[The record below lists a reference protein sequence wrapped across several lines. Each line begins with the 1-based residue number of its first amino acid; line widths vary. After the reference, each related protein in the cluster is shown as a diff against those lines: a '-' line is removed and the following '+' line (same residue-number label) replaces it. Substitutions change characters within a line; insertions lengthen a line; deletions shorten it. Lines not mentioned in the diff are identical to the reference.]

1 MTIELPHWS
10 EHAEVPTLGP
20 VPNPPPKLAVVM
32 PALNEEQTVG
42 AVVAAVPRRILGIGE
57 VEVIVVDDGST
68 DATRDVALEAGA
80 DRIIA
85 HRRNRGLVACFNH
98 GVALALARGADVVV
112 HLDADGQH
120 DPSFI
125 PKLVGPVLAGDA
137 DLVVGVRPLADPDTG
152 TFVRRHGNRLA
163 SWLFRRTFKVQVRD
177 VTSGYRAF
185 SREALLQLNVVSDYT
200 YTLESLIQAARKRL
214 AVGEVAIPSRQRA
227 FGQSRVTH
235 SVRRYIGATGGQA
248 MRTTLHTHPLAVFGR
263 AAALMFAATVGCT
276 AWFLAGYAN
285 GGMHLPALLAS
296 VLTLVLSVSFFISG
310 LIADGVNSNR
320 RLLEDALYRIKR
332 LEAQGE
338 GLSRGD
344 LGGVER
350 ITLQ

>member
-1 MTIELPHWS
+1 MTIELS
-10 EHAEVPTLGP
+10 QRSTARLDP
-20 VPNPPPKLAVVM
+20 VTAPKLAVVM
-32 PALNEEQTVG
+32 PALNEERTVG
-42 AVVAAVPRRILGIGE
+42 AIVAAVPRRILGIGE

-68 DATRDVALEAGA
+68 DATRDVALAAGA

-98 GVALALARGADVVV
+98 GIALALARGADLVI

-125 PKLVGPVLAGDA
+125 PQLVGPLISGAA
-137 DLVVGVRPLADPDTG
+137 DIVVGVRPLEDPAAG
-152 TFVRRHGNRLA
+152 TLVRRHGNRFA
-163 SWLFRRTFKVQVRD
+163 SWLFRRTFNLSVRD
-177 VTSGYRAF
+177 VTSGFRAF

-214 AVGEVAIPSRQRA
+214 EVAEVPIPARPRVV
-227 FGQSRVTH
+227 GVSRVTH
-235 SVRRYIGATGGQA
+235 SVCRYIGATGGQA

-263 AAALMFAATVGCT
+263 ASVAMFVAAVACTV
-276 AWFLAGYAN
+276 WFVAGYAD

-310 LIADGVNSNR
+310 LVADGVNTNR
-320 RLLEDALYRIKR
+320 KLLEDALYRIKR
-332 LEAQGE
+332 LEAQGASSTIGGE
-338 GLSRGD
+338 
-344 LGGVER
+344 LGSVER

>member
-1 MTIELPHWS
+1 MTIELPHWTS
-10 EHAEVPTLGP
+10 SPEPGQTRA
-20 VPNPPPKLAVVM
+20 PKLAVVM
-32 PALNEEQTVG
+32 PALNEEHTVG
-42 AVVAAVPRRILGIGE
+42 AVVAAVPRRIVGIGE

-68 DATRDVALEAGA
+68 DATRDVALAAGA
-80 DRIIA
+80 DRIVA

-98 GVALALARGADVVV
+98 GVALALARGADAVV

-120 DPSFI
+120 DPALI
-125 PKLVGPVLAGDA
+125 PRLVGPVLAGDA
-137 DLVVGVRPLADPDTG
+137 DIVVGVRPLADPASG
-152 TFVRRHGNRLA
+152 TFARRHGNRFA
-163 SWLFRRTFKVQVRD
+163 SWLFRRAFKVPVGD

-214 AVGEVAIPSRQRA
+214 AVAEVPIAAHRRTVGE
-227 FGQSRVTH
+227 SRVTH
-235 SVRRYIGATGGQA
+235 SMRRYVGATGGQA

-263 AAALMFAATVGCT
+263 AAAVAFAVAVGCT
-276 AWFLAGYAN
+276 TWFLAGYAN

-296 VLTLVLSVSFFISG
+296 VLALVLSMTFFMSG

-332 LEAQGE
+332 LEAHGE
-338 GLSRGD
+338 GRSGRD

-350 ITLQ
+350 ISLQ

>member
-10 EHAEVPTLGP
+10 PSAASP
-20 VPNPPPKLAVVM
+20 VTADAPKLPVVI
-32 PALNEEQTVG
+32 PALNEEHTVG
-42 AVVAAVPRRILGIGE
+42 DVVSAVPRRILGIGE

-68 DATRDVALEAGA
+68 DATRDMALAAGA
-80 DRIIA
+80 DRIVA

-98 GVALALARGADVVV
+98 GVALALARGADIVV

-120 DPSFI
+120 DPAFI
-125 PKLVGPVLAGDA
+125 PKLVGPVLAGNA
-137 DLVVGVRPLADPDTG
+137 DLVVGVRPLADSDSG

-163 SWLFRRTFKVQVRD
+163 AWLFRRTFKVQVRD

-214 AVGEVAIPSRQRA
+214 AVSEVPIPAQMRA
-227 FGQSRVTH
+227 FGESRVTH
-235 SVRRYIGATGGQA
+235 SVRRYIGSTGGQA
-248 MRTTLHTHPLAVFGR
+248 LRTTLHTHPLAVFGR
-263 AAALMFAATVGCT
+263 AALFMLVVAVAFTC
-276 AWFLAGYAN
+276 WFLAGYAG

-296 VLTLVLSVSFFISG
+296 VFALVLSVSFFISG

-320 RLLEDALYRIKR
+320 KLLEDALYRIKR
-332 LEAQGE
+332 LEARGE
-338 GLSRGD
+338 RMSGGD
-344 LGGVER
+344 LRSVER

>member
-1 MTIELPHWS
+1 MTIELSHWS
-10 EHAEVPTLGP
+10 GDAGSPAPSWV
-20 VPNPPPKLAVVM
+20 PKLAVVI

-42 AVVAAVPRRILGIGE
+42 TVVSAVPRRILGVGE

-68 DATRDVALEAGA
+68 DATRDTALGAGA

-98 GVALALARGADVVV
+98 GVALALSRGADVVV

-120 DPSFI
+120 DPALI
-125 PKLVGPVLAGDA
+125 PSLVGPVVSGAA
-137 DLVVGVRPLADPDTG
+137 DLVVGVRPLADAETG

-163 SWLFRRTFKVQVRD
+163 AWLFRRTFKVPVRD

-200 YTLESLIQAARKRL
+200 YTLESLIQAARKRMAVAEVPIPAKRR
-214 AVGEVAIPSRQRA
+214 AVGE
-227 FGQSRVTH
+227 SRVTH
-235 SVRRYIGATGGQA
+235 SVRRYIAATGGQA

-263 AAALMFAATVGCT
+263 LSLVMFVAAFGCT
-276 AWFLAGYAN
+276 AWFLAGYAD

-338 GLSRGD
+338 RLTGGD

>member
-1 MTIELPHWS
+1 MTIELSHWS
-10 EHAEVPTLGP
+10 GDAGSPAPSWVS
-20 VPNPPPKLAVVM
+20 KLAVVI

-42 AVVAAVPRRILGIGE
+42 TVVSAVPRRILGVGE

-68 DATRDVALEAGA
+68 DATRDTALGAGA

-98 GVALALARGADVVV
+98 GVALALSRRADVVV

-120 DPSFI
+120 DPALI
-125 PKLVGPVLAGDA
+125 PSLVGPVVSGAA
-137 DLVVGVRPLADPDTG
+137 DLVVGVRPLADAETG

-163 SWLFRRTFKVQVRD
+163 AWLFRRTFKVPVRD

-200 YTLESLIQAARKRL
+200 YTLESLIQAARKRMAVVEVPIPAKRR
-214 AVGEVAIPSRQRA
+214 AVGE
-227 FGQSRVTH
+227 SRVTH
-235 SVRRYIGATGGQA
+235 SVRRYIAATGGQA

-263 AAALMFAATVGCT
+263 LSLAMFVAAFSCT
-276 AWFLAGYAN
+276 AWFLAGYAD

-296 VLTLVLSVSFFISG
+296 VLTLVLSVSFFIAG

-338 GLSRGD
+338 GPTGGD

-350 ITLQ
+350 IILQ

>member
-1 MTIELPHWS
+1 MTTELSQWS
-10 EHAEVPTLGP
+10 AAAGSPTPKGA
-20 VPNPPPKLAVVM
+20 PNLVVVI
-32 PALNEEQTVG
+32 PALNEENTVG
-42 AVVAAVPRRILGIGE
+42 SVVTAVPRRIVGIGD

-98 GVALALARGADVVV
+98 GVAMALARGADVVV
-112 HLDADGQH
+112 HLDGDGQH
-120 DPSFI
+120 DPALI
-125 PKLVGPVLAGDA
+125 PRLVGPVLSGDA
-137 DLVVGVRPLADPDTG
+137 DLVVGVRPLADPGSG
-152 TFVRRHGNRLA
+152 TFVRRYGNRVA
-163 SWLFRRTFKVQVRD
+163 AWLFRRAFKVQVRD

-185 SREALLQLNVVSDYT
+185 SREALLQLNVVSDHT

-214 AVGEVAIPSRQRA
+214 AVAEVSIPAQKRVFGE
-227 FGQSRVTH
+227 SRVTH

-248 MRTTLHTHPLAVFGR
+248 LRTTLHTRPLAVFGR
-263 AAALMFAATVGCT
+263 LAFVMLLVAFSCT

-296 VLTLVLSVSFFISG
+296 VLTLVLSMSFLISG

-320 RLLEDALYRIKR
+320 KLLEDALYRIKR

-338 GLSRGD
+338 GTTGGN
-344 LGGVER
+344 LGGRER
-350 ITLQ
+350 VFLQ

>member
-1 MTIELPHWS
+1 LTIEYSDWS
-10 EHAEVPTLGP
+10 TEPESGVLSRA
-20 VPNPPPKLAVVM
+20 PKLAVVM

-42 AVVAAVPRRILGIGE
+42 RVVANVPRRILGVGE
-57 VEVIVVDDGST
+57 VDVIVVDDGST

-80 DRIIA
+80 DRVIA

-112 HLDADGQH
+112 HLDSDGQH
-120 DPSFI
+120 DPALI
-125 PKLVGPVLAGDA
+125 PAIIGPVLSGDA
-137 DLVVGVRPLADPDTG
+137 DIVVGVRPLADPGSG
-152 TFVRRHGNRLA
+152 TFVRRYGNRLA
-163 SWLFRRTFKVQVRD
+163 AWLFRRTFKVHVRD

-185 SREALLQLNVVSDYT
+185 SREALLRLNVVSDYT

-214 AVGEVAIPSRQRA
+214 AVAEVAIPARKRTV
-227 FGQSRVTH
+227 GESRVTH

-248 MRTTLHTHPLAVFGR
+248 MRTALHTHPLAVFGR
-263 AAALMFAATVGCT
+263 LSLAMLVAAMCSTV
-276 AWFLAGYAN
+276 WFLTGYAK

-296 VLTLVLSVSFFISG
+296 VLTVVLSVSFFISG

-320 RLLEDALYRIKR
+320 RLLEDVLYRMKC
-332 LEAQGE
+332 LESHGDVPTGGE
-338 GLSRGD
+338 

-350 ITLQ
+350 ITLR